1 MNRILMHKMSKS
13 GILAF
18 LLAAALGGAAPAL
31 AAGPDGGAPGD
42 WLSNYTTAQSLA
54 LGGSF
59 VAVTQEPLG
68 VVWNPAGL
76 SFMSQNQ
83 ASFEV
88 GRLYES
94 TNLYG
99 VGIGVPARKLPSIG
113 FTVLSMSSGD
123 FERTSELNEP
133 LGSFGEGDLAMYL
146 TGSKAI
152 SPRFAIGANLKIA
165 RQSVEEFDATG
176 VGFDLGAMYDISPMF
191 RLGGSVLNLGG
202 PNLSLRDVTETY
214 PVEFRVGASA
224 KLFRGQG
231 LLTMEIDQNADTG
244 AGFHG
249 GAQYWLYEN
258 FALTVGYATDS
269 PAGGFSYR
277 TPSGIRFDYALA
289 DQDLGMTHRFG
300 VSYSFGGFMADSQ
313 ADPTVFSPL
322 GQQSV
327 TRIDLKA
334 KTKAEATDW
343 ALDITD
349 KSGAIVRTFGGPG
362 EPPSHVMWDGKN
374 QAGLPVPDGLYTYSL
389 TVNDA
394 EGRLV
399 AGRERAVEITTG
411 GPQGNV
417 PVSVAQD

>member
-1 MNRILMHKMSKS
+1 MNRKLMHTMAKT
-13 GILAF
+13 GVLAF
-18 LLAAALGGAAPAL
+18 FLAVTAAGAPPAAAQSA
-31 AAGPDGGAPGD
+31 DGGAPGD

-59 VAVTQEPLG
+59 VAVTEEPLG

-83 ASFEV
+83 ASFEA

-99 VGIGVPARKLPSIG
+99 VGIGVPARTLPSIG
-113 FTVLSMSSGD
+113 FTVLTMSSGN

-133 LGSFGEGDLAMYL
+133 LGTFGEGDLAMYL
-146 TGSKAI
+146 TGSKSI
-152 SPRFAIGANLKIA
+152 SPRFAIGGNLKVA
-165 RQSVEEFDATG
+165 RQSVEEFNATG
-176 VGFDLGAMYDISPMF
+176 LGFDLGAMYDISPYF

-202 PNLSLRDVTETY
+202 PSLSLREVSEKY
-214 PVEFRVGASA
+214 PVEFRVGGAA
-224 KLFRGQG
+224 KLFHGQG
-231 LLTMEIDQNADTG
+231 LITMELDQNADTG
-244 AGFHG
+244 AGFHA
-249 GAQYWLYEN
+249 GAQYWLYRN
-258 FALTVGYATDS
+258 FALSVGFAENA

-277 TPSGIRFDYALA
+277 MPSGLRFNYALA
-289 DQDLGMTHRFG
+289 DEDLGMTHRFG
-300 VSYSFGGFMADSQ
+300 ISYSFGGFMADSQ
-313 ADPTVFSPL
+313 ADPPVFSPL

-327 TRIDLKA
+327 TRIDLKS

-343 ALDITD
+343 VLDITN
-349 KSGAIVRTFGGPG
+349 KNGNVVRTFGGPG
-362 EPPSHVMWDGKN
+362 APPSHVMWDGKN
-374 QAGLPVPDGLYTYSL
+374 QAGLPVPDGFYTYSL
-389 TVNDA
+389 VVHDA

-411 GPQGNV
+411 GPQGDV

>member
-1 MNRILMHKMSKS
+1 MNRKLMHTMGKT

-18 LLAAALGGAAPAL
+18 LLAVTAAGAAPA
-31 AAGPDGGAPGD
+31 AAASADGGAPGD
-42 WLSNYTTAQSLA
+42 WLSRYSTAQSLA
-54 LGGSF
+54 LGNSF

-83 ASFEV
+83 ATFEA
-88 GRLYES
+88 GKLYEG

-99 VGIGVPARKLPSIG
+99 VGIGVPARTLPSIG
-113 FTVLSMSSGD
+113 FTVLSMNSGD
-123 FERTSELNEP
+123 FERTTELNEP
-133 LGSFGEGDLAMYL
+133 IGNFGEGDLAMYL

-152 SPRFAIGANLKIA
+152 TPRFAIGGNLKIA
-165 RQSVEEFDATG
+165 RQSVEEFSATG
-176 VGFDLGAMYDISPMF
+176 VGFDLGAMYDVTPMI

-231 LLTMEIDQNADTG
+231 LITMELDQNADTG
-244 AGFHG
+244 TGFHT
-249 GAQYWLYEN
+249 GAQYWLYKN
-258 FALTVGYATDS
+258 FALSVGYATDS
-269 PAGGFSYR
+269 PAGGFSYK
-277 TPSGIRFDYALA
+277 TPSGFQFNYALA
-289 DQDLGMTHRFG
+289 DQELGMMHRFG
-300 VSYSFGGFMADSQ
+300 ISYSFGGFMADSQ
-313 ADPTVFSPL
+313 ADPPVFSPL

-343 ALDITD
+343 VLDISD
-349 KSGAIVRTFGGPG
+349 KSGKVVRTFGGPG
-362 EPPSHVMWDGKN
+362 APPSHVMWDGKN
-374 QAGLPVPDGLYTYSL
+374 QAGFPVPDGLYTYSL
-389 TVNDA
+389 IVNDA

-411 GPQGNV
+411 GPQGDV